1 MQIPRKRGRPPRVIP
16 LKIHRSLFGEAIQIV
31 GCLYRASSSKTEA
44 QKSKEGDGDVVVGKG
59 VVGLESEPSREEEI
73 RPIDGSEIEK
83 ILLRKKHSSVDIVR
97 PVQQRPS
104 RLGQNIV
111 QRRRALIS
119 YLNRN

>member
-1 MQIPRKRGRPPRVIP
+1 M
-16 LKIHRSLFGEAIQIV
+16 
-31 GCLYRASSSKTEA
+31 
-44 QKSKEGDGDVVVGKG
+44 VGKG